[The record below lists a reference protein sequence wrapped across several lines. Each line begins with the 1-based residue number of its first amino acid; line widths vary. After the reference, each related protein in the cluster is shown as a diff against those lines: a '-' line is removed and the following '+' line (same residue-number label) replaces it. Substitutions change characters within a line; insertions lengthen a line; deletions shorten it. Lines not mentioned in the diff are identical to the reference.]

1 MTALNEQAVRDK
13 YWHIQPEQVVIDV
26 GCAWGLY
33 TLPAL
38 QQGATVYAVDP
49 SNWILDLAKDKLER
63 LTIINKAVAE
73 EEAGYSQEFWETI
86 ETTKA
91 CYGMIG
97 VYAPLN
103 RDTEFTTLDKIVE
116 EYNINRL
123 DWIKIDVEGAE
134 LSVLKGGINALV
146 KFHPSL
152 LIEDHSLVYEF
163 VKEMDSTRKIKEL
176 LLSLDYKIEDY
187 HYDKEDPPRG
197 YLICK

>member
-13 YWHIQPEQVVIDV
+13 YWHIQSGQVVIDV

-73 EEAGYSQEFWETI
+73 EEAGYSEELW
-86 ETTKA
+86 KA
-91 CYGMIG
+91 LENTMTAHGLG
-97 VYAPLN
+97 VYNLLK
-103 RDTEFTTLDKIVE
+103 RDTEFTTLDKIVK
-116 EYNINRL
+116 EYDINRL